1 MRDIVIKGIEQGM
14 MQYTGDAG
22 GLTVDTGDAGGLTVE
37 PPCKPISL
45 ILMMKIPTLEL

>member
-1 MRDIVIKGIEQGM
+1 MRDIVIKRIEQGM

-22 GLTVDTGDAGGLTVE
+22 GLTVE
-37 PPCKPISL
+37 PLCKPTSL